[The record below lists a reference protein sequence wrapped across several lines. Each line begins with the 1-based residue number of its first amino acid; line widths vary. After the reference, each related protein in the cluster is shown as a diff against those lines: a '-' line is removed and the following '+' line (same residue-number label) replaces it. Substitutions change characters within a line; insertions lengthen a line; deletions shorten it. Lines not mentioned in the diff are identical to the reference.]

1 MVNLTLYTVKAVVML
16 DSDGGRVLAKYFGTD
31 YANPKDQKA
40 FEKGLYDKT
49 KRAPH
54 GEIILFDNQV
64 VLYRFH
70 EDVFFYIVGMP
81 EENEAMLLVILNAFS
96 DAVSM
101 LLRHQISKRVILENL
116 DLVVLALDETIDEGI
131 VLETDPSAIVAR
143 VSKPRENLSD
153 VPLSEQ
159 TLIQAYQT
167 AKEKFGTALLK

>member
-1 MVNLTLYTVKAVVML
+1 MVNLSLYTVKAVIML
-16 DSDGGRVLAKYFGTD
+16 DSEGGRVLAKYYGRD
-31 YANPKDQKA
+31 YAAAKEQKA
-40 FEKGLYDKT
+40 FEKGLYEKT
-49 KRAPH
+49 KRAVH
-54 GEIILFDNQV
+54 GEIIMFDNQV

-101 LLRHQISKRVILENL
+101 LLRHQISKRIILENL

-131 VLETDPSAIVAR
+131 VLETDPNAIVAR
-143 VSKPRENLSD
+143 VTKPRESLSD

-167 AKEKFGTALLK
+167 AREKFGTALLK

>member
-16 DSDGGRVLAKYFGTD
+16 DSEGGRVLAKYFGTD
-31 YANPKDQKA
+31 YSSAKDQKA
-40 FEKGLYDKT
+40 FEK
-49 KRAPH
+49 
-54 GEIILFDNQV
+54 EILLFDNQV

>member
-1 MVNLTLYTVKAVVML
+1 
-16 DSDGGRVLAKYFGTD
+16 
-31 YANPKDQKA
+31 
-40 FEKGLYDKT
+40 
-49 KRAPH
+49 
-54 GEIILFDNQV
+54 
-64 VLYRFH
+64 
-70 EDVFFYIVGMP
+70 MP

>member
-1 MVNLTLYTVKAVVML
+1 MVNLSLYTVKAVIML
-16 DSDGGRVLAKYFGTD
+16 DSEGGRVLAKYYGRD
-31 YANPKDQKA
+31 YSAAKEQKA
-40 FEKGLYDKT
+40 FEKGLYEKT
-49 KRAPH
+49 KRSPH
-54 GEIILFDNQV
+54 GEIIMFDNQV

-101 LLRHQISKRVILENL
+101 LLRHQISKRIILENL
-116 DLVVLALDETIDEGI
+116 DLVVLALDETIDDGI
-131 VLETDPSAIVAR
+131 VLETDPNAIVAR
-143 VSKPRENLSD
+143 VTKPRESLSD

-167 AKEKFGTALLK
+167 AREKFGTALLK